1 MPLYNASAPA
11 HDLPW
16 DTPYSQD
23 YVWNGSSPSNSSED
37 VIEGGKEE
45 LQDFSDA
52 GYTAIATGLALIGI
66 VGFVNNLAVIL
77 LIGCHRQLRT
87 PFNLLLLNMS
97 VADLLV
103 SVCGNTLSF
112 ASAVQHRWLWGRPG
126 CVWYGFANSLF
137 GIVSLVTLSALA
149 FERYCVVVR
158 SSDMLTY
165 KSSLGV
171 ITFIWLYSLLWTSLP
186 LMGWSSYQFEGHSVG
201 CSVNWVKNNPG
212 NVSYTVTL
220 MVTCFFLPMA
230 VVCWSY
236 ACIWRTVRMSAEM
249 KSVSGNPQ
257 NSGRLV
263 TTMVVVMIA
272 CFLVCW
278 TPYTVM
284 ALIVTFGA
292 DHLVTPTASVIPSL
306 VAKSSTAYN
315 PVIYVLMNNQFREF
329 LLARLRT
336 FCCRH
341 PGVPPRVP
349 RVTPLDDNWH
359 AHARLG
365 GEGPSHAQQFI
376 PSEDKAENIEMLP
389 KVPENQ
395 MKADSLST
403 ISE

>member
-1 MPLYNASAPA
+1 MPLYNTSSGPTQG
-11 HDLPW
+11 LPW

-23 YVWNGSSPSNSSED
+23 PIWNDSSPSNSSED
-37 VIEGGKEE
+37 AVVDQGRGE

-52 GYTAIATGLALIGI
+52 GYTAIATGLALIGL
-66 VGFVNNLAVIL
+66 VGSMNNFVVIL

-87 PFNLLLLNMS
+87 PFNLLLLNVS

-158 SSDMLTY
+158 SSEMLTY
-165 KSSLGV
+165 KSSLGM
-171 ITFIWLYSLLWTSLP
+171 IAFIWMYSLLWTSLP
-186 LMGWSSYQFEGHSVG
+186 LLGWSSYQFEGHSVG
-201 CSVNWVKNNPG
+201 CSVNWVKHNVN
-212 NVSYTVTL
+212 NVSYIITL
-220 MVTCFFLPMA
+220 MVTCFFVPMV

-249 KSVSGNPQ
+249 KSEFGNPQ
-257 NSGRLV
+257 NTGRLV
-263 TTMVVVMIA
+263 TTMVVVMIV

-315 PVIYVLMNNQFREF
+315 PIIYVLMNNQFREF

-336 FCCRH
+336 FCCRQ
-341 PGVPPRVP
+341 PRML
-349 RVTPLDDNWH
+349 RVTPMDDN
-359 AHARLG
+359 AHARLV
-365 GEGPSHAQQFI
+365 GEGPSHAQQVI
-376 PSEDKAENIEMLP
+376 PSEENGENVEMR
-389 KVPENQ
+389 KVQGNQ
-395 MKADSLST
+395 LKADSLST

>member
-1 MPLYNASAPA
+1 MTLYNTSRPTQ
-11 HDLPW
+11 DLPW
-16 DTPYSQD
+16 DVPYGQDPVWNSSFTSNASQD
-23 YVWNGSSPSNSSED
+23 
-37 VIEGGKEE
+37 VIGQGKGELEE
-45 LQDFSDA
+45 FSDSA
-52 GYTAIATGLALIGI
+52 YTAIATGLALIGF
-66 VGFVNNLAVIL
+66 VGFMNNFAVIL
-77 LIGCHRQLRT
+77 LIGGHRQLRT

-112 ASAVQHRWLWGRPG
+112 ASAVRHRWLWGRPG

-171 ITFIWLYSLLWTSLP
+171 ITFIWMYSLLWTSLP
-186 LMGWSSYQFEGHSVG
+186 LLGWSSYQFEGHHIG
-201 CSVNWVKNNPG
+201 CSVNWVEHNFG
-212 NVSYTVTL
+212 NVSYIITL
-220 MVTCFFLPMA
+220 MVTCFFVPMV

-236 ACIWRTVRMSAEM
+236 AGIWRTVRMSAEM
-249 KSVSGNPQ
+249 KSEFGNPK
-257 NSGRLV
+257 NTGRLV
-263 TTMVVVMIA
+263 TTMVVVMIV

-278 TPYTVM
+278 TPYAVM

-315 PVIYVLMNNQFREF
+315 PIIYVLMNNQFREF
-329 LLARLRT
+329 LLARLERL
-336 FCCRH
+336 CCRQ
-341 PGVPPRVP
+341 PRAP
-349 RVTPLDDNWH
+349 RVTPIGIDDNTQV
-359 AHARLG
+359 RLG
-365 GEGPSHAQQFI
+365 GEGPSQAQPFL
-376 PSEDKAENIEMLP
+376 PSEENGDKVEMLT
-389 KVPENQ
+389 KAQENQ
-395 MKADSLST
+395 LKGDGLSI

>member
-1 MPLYNASAPA
+1 MALYNNTSSPFQ
-11 HDLPW
+11 DILW
-16 DTPYSQD
+16 DAPYSQGHIWD
-23 YVWNGSSPSNSSED
+23 NSSTSNATED
-37 VIEGGKEE
+37 VMGQGKVE
-45 LQDFSDA
+45 LQDFSDS
-52 GYTAIATGLALIGI
+52 GYTTIATCLALIGF
-66 VGFVNNLAVIL
+66 VGFTNNFVVIL

-112 ASAVQHRWLWGRPG
+112 ASAVRHRWLWGRPG

-186 LMGWSSYQFEGHSVG
+186 LLGWSSYQFEGHNVG
-201 CSVNWVKNNPG
+201 CSVNWVQHNPD
-212 NVSYTVTL
+212 NVSYIVTL
-220 MVTCFFLPMA
+220 MVTCFFVPMV

-236 ACIWRTVRMSAEM
+236 AWIWRTVRMSSEAKPEY
-249 KSVSGNPQ
+249 GNSQ
-257 NSGRLV
+257 NAGRLV
-263 TTMVVVMIA
+263 TTMVVVMII

-278 TPYTVM
+278 TPYAVM

-315 PVIYVLMNNQFREF
+315 PIIYVLMNNQFREF
-329 LLARLRT
+329 LLARLQRV
-336 FCCRH
+336 CCRQQA
-341 PGVPPRVP
+341 VP
-349 RVTPLDDNWH
+349 RVTPLDYNVH
-359 AHARLG
+359 VRLG
-365 GEGPSHAQQFI
+365 GEGPSQAQQFL
-376 PSEDKAENIEMLP
+376 PAGENVENFEML
-389 KVPENQ
+389 KCVQENCKL
-395 MKADSLST
+395 KADSLST